1 MVLQAVD
8 TSGVPSSWPRG
19 AAQCPQLGQGDVGLP
34 KISVSAGWQTNG
46 PKTTEASAA
55 LEATAEKKASFS
67 PWNKVVKLGLNWM
80 VKQLNFLLGVKLGQ
94 PVLEV
99 GIPANGWGLESDDLY
114 GPLQPTPFYDSM
126 KLYFFP

>member
-1 MVLQAVD
+1 
-8 TSGVPSSWPRG
+8 
-19 AAQCPQLGQGDVGLP
+19 
-34 KISVSAGWQTNG
+34 
-46 PKTTEASAA
+46 
-55 LEATAEKKASFS
+55 
-67 PWNKVVKLGLNWM
+67 M